1 MVEDLRDLDAFRA
14 VARHKSFR
22 FAALELRVSV
32 SGLSQRLRDLEQ
44 RLGVRLLNRTT
55 RSVAPTEAGEDLLR
69 KIGPALDELSAA
81 VAATRERSAVPR
93 GRLRISAP
101 TPAIDLVL
109 APMLPPFLARYP
121 EINLE
126 VFAET
131 ALVDIVARGYD
142 AGIRWEEHLAQ
153 DMVAV
158 PLGPPQRYAVAAS
171 PSFLAEHGTPE
182 EPSDLLGKPMIGVR
196 FSSGVMLPWEFEKD
210 GRTMKVSPAGPLT
223 TNRISLQLAA
233 AEAGVGF
240 LGTFDS
246 YLSDAVAA
254 GRLVRVLDDWCQPFS
269 GPLLYF
275 PSRHRPPAPL
285 AAFVGFVRE
294 WVRKATG

>member
-1 MVEDLRDLDAFRA
+1 MAEDLRDLDAFRA

-22 FAALELRVSV
+22 RAAIEQRVSV

-55 RSVAPTEAGEDLLR
+55 RSVAPTEAGEELLR

-101 TPAIDLVL
+101 APAIDLVL

-121 EINLE
+121 EVELE
-126 VFAET
+126 IVAES
-131 ALVDIVARGYD
+131 AFVDIVAGRYD

-153 DMVAV
+153 DMIAV
-158 PLGPPQRYAVAAS
+158 PLGGTQRYAIVAA
-171 PSFLAEHGTPE
+171 PALIARHGTPQ
-182 EPSDLLGKPMIGVR
+182 EPSDLLGAPMIGTR
-196 FSSGVMLPWEFEKD
+196 FSSSVMLPWEFEKG
-210 GRTMKVSPAGPLT
+210 GRSVKISAAGPLT
-223 TNRISLQLAA
+223 ANHIPLHIAA
-233 AEAGVGF
+233 AEAGLGF
-240 LGTFDS
+240 LGTFEG
-246 YLSDAVAA
+246 YVTDAVAA

-269 GPLLYF
+269 GPLLYY

-285 AAFVGFVRE
+285 AAFVAFVRE
-294 WVRKATG
+294 WTRR

>member
-1 MVEDLRDLDAFRA
+1 MAEDLRDLDAFRA

-22 FAALELRVSV
+22 RAAIEQRVSV

-101 TPAIDLVL
+101 APAIDLVL
-109 APMLPPFLARYP
+109 APMLPPFLERYP
-121 EINLE
+121 QINLE

-142 AGIRWEEHLAQ
+142 AGVRWEEHLAQ

-158 PLGPPQRYAVAAS
+158 PLGGPQRYAVAAS
-171 PSFLAEHGTPE
+171 PGFLAEHGTPQQ
-182 EPSDLLGKPMIGVR
+182 PSDLLGKPMIGIR
-196 FSSGVMLPWEFEKD
+196 FASGVLLPWEFEKD
-210 GRTMKVSPAGPLT
+210 GRTVKISPAGPLT

-246 YLSDAVAA
+246 YLGEAVAA

-269 GPLLYF
+269 GPLLYY

-285 AAFVGFVRE
+285 AAFVAFVRE
-294 WVRKATG
+294 WTRR